1 MSYAL
6 PLAIAV
12 ATAGPAASGSSLS
25 CTVRPTVDFVL
36 PAEAG
41 SGAILGAGSPVPWS
55 FSTRLL
61 PTLVIGEAGKV
72 RLTGMFGGAYTNPGW
87 DVLYGGRLGYRPIN
101 APLGFGG
108 VELAAEFT
116 GGIDNRVPVAASV
129 TLDIGTLV
137 TLYARGTPN
146 VDSKQGFF
154 ELGVGVY
161 LSTIVSELRPRGEVE
176 AEPLD
181 ENPPFAAVLTDHVRP
196 VASFALQVPAVPQ
209 DGGEPMTHM
218 DCSKLDALRALLETE
233 RQSPSGSLAVL
244 ETRLTNAG
252 FDDVTQDLDELIEDA
267 IGQYQDLNPG
277 ASRPSDAEIL
287 AGVVDALRAAVERA
301 EGSELP
307 DLTNEE
313 VT

>member
-25 CTVRPTVDFVL
+25 CTVRPTVGFVL
-36 PAEAG
+36 PAEVG

-72 RLTGMFGGAYTNPGW
+72 RLTGMLGGAYTNPGW
-87 DVLYGGRLGYRPIN
+87 DVLYGGRFGYRPIN
-101 APLGFGG
+101 APLGLGG

-116 GGIDNRVPVAASV
+116 GGIDDRVPVAASV

-137 TLYARGTPN
+137 TLHARGTPN
-146 VDSKQGFF
+146 VDTKQGFF
-154 ELGVGVY
+154 EFGLGFY
-161 LSTIVSELRPRGEVE
+161 LSTIVSELRPRGAVE

-181 ENPPFAAVLTDHVRP
+181 ESPPFAAVLTDHVRP
-196 VASFALQVPAVPQ
+196 VASFALQVFAVPPE
-209 DGGEPMTHM
+209 GGERMLHM

-233 RQSPSGSLAVL
+233 RQSPSGSLAAL
-244 ETRLTNAG
+244 EARLTNAG
-252 FDDVTQDLDELIEDA
+252 FDDVTQDLNQLIEDA
-267 IGQYQDLNPG
+267 IGQYQALNPG
-277 ASRPSDAEIL
+277 ASQPSDAESL
-287 AGVVDALRAAVERA
+287 AGVVVDRRARSPLVP
-301 EGSELP
+301 SSI
-307 DLTNEE
+307 
-313 VT
+313 